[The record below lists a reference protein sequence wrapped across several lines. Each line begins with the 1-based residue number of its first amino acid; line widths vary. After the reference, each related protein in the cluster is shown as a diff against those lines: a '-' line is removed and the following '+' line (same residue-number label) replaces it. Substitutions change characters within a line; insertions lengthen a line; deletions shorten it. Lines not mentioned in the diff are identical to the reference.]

1 MEKIFK
7 TIEEQ
12 IEILKSKGLIIEDEY
27 EAGQILLR
35 ENYFFIS
42 GYRHLFINNA
52 SDHNFIVGTTF
63 REIYSLFKF
72 DRHFRNIL
80 FKNLLMI
87 ENNLK
92 SVTSYQLSKKY
103 GYKEKDYL
111 NPKNF
116 TQEKDKRRRVK
127 DIIEKMKRQIRVNGA
142 HHNATMH
149 YIYNYGYIP
158 MWILVKVLSFGIVCE
173 LYTILKP
180 ADKIEIAEIFG
191 VSTSEL
197 EEYLPLLANYRN
209 LCAHEDIVFEHKT
222 ERYISDNHYHEQM
235 RIEKVNG
242 EYIYGKNDIFSLI
255 IILKSLLQKDE
266 FHQMLKEINYEI
278 ELLDGRIDSI
288 PIEKIL
294 DRMGMPTNYM
304 DILDL

>member
-12 IEILKSKGLIIEDEY
+12 IDILKSKGLIIEDEY
-27 EAGQILLR
+27 EAGRILLR

-42 GYRHLFINNA
+42 GYRHLFINTTA
-52 SDHNFIVGTTF
+52 DHNFIVGTTF
-63 REIYSLFKF
+63 NEIYALFKF

-80 FKNLLMI
+80 FRNLLMI

-103 GYKEKDYL
+103 GYKEKEYL

-116 TQEKDKRRRVK
+116 TQDKDKRRRVK
-127 DIIEKMKRQIRVNGA
+127 DIIEKMKRQIRVNGS

-173 LYTILKP
+173 LYTILKQE
-180 ADKIEIAEIFG
+180 DKVEIAEIFN
-191 VSTSEL
+191 VNTSQM
-197 EEYLPLLANYRN
+197 EEYLPILANYRN
-209 LCAHEDIVFEHKT
+209 LCAHEDIVFEHRT
-222 ERYISDNHYHEQM
+222 ERFISNTDYHQKM
-235 RIEKVNG
+235 RIEKLNG

-255 IILKSLLQKDE
+255 IILKSLLDE
-266 FHQMLKEINYEI
+266 EDFHQMLKEINYEI
-278 ELLDGRIDSI
+278 ELLDSRIDSI
-288 PIEKIL
+288 PIEKVL
-294 DRMGMPTNYM
+294 DRMGVPVNYM